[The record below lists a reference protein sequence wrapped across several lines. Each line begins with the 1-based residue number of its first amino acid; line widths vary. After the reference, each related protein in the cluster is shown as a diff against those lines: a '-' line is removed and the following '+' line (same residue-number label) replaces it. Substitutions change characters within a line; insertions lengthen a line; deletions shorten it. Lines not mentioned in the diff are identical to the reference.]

1 MPEMRVSD
9 MKNELY
15 HHGILN
21 MRWGH
26 RNGPPYPL
34 EPNKKSKE
42 EIIRDI
48 DAVQA
53 YKRLSEFDDKELEQL
68 VNRISKKRTI
78 AEEYAKI
85 STNKK
90 NQVKNT
96 ITGAL
101 NALAAGFV
109 IKDYIKGNN
118 GTNETDVI
126 KAIVN
131 TVKGTTPTQKKGSN
145 NKKEDKDIAERI
157 GETLVK
163 ATEKVVDDAEKKKKK

>member
-1 MPEMRVSD
+1 MSD
-9 MKNELY
+9 YISHE
-15 HHGILN
+15 GILG
-21 MRWGH
+21 MKWGR

-34 EPNKKSKE
+34 GAKQKSKE

-53 YKRLSEFDDKELEQL
+53 YRRLSEFDDKELEQL

-85 STNKK
+85 ETNKK

-126 KAIVN
+126 RAIVN
-131 TVKGTTPTQKKGSN
+131 TVKGTTPAQKKGSN
-145 NKKEDKDIAERI
+145 DKKEDKGMAEKIGDRI
-157 GETLVK
+157 VK

>member
-1 MPEMRVSD
+1 MSD
-9 MKNELY
+9 YISHE
-15 HHGILN
+15 GILG
-21 MRWGH
+21 MKWGR

-34 EPNKKSKE
+34 GAKHKSKE

-53 YKRLSEFDDKELEQL
+53 YRRLSEFDDKELDQL
-68 VNRISKKRTI
+68 VNRINKKRTI

-85 STNKK
+85 ATNKK
-90 NQVKNT
+90 NQVKST

-109 IKDYIKGNN
+109 IKDYVKGNN

-126 KAIVN
+126 RAIVN
-131 TVKGTTPTQKKGSN
+131 TVKGTTPVQKKGSN
-145 NKKEDKDIAERI
+145 DKKGDKDKDIAERI